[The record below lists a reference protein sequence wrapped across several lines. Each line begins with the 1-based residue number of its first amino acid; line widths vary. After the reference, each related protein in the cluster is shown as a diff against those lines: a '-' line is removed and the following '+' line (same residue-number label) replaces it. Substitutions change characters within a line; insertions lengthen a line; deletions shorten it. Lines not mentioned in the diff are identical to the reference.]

1 MYHLLADTIGTKGF
15 TLGLFCLGV
24 SEICKCYI
32 ITSFQPINQF
42 ILVIITEHMFLMFL
56 GYSVR
61 AQSSLRHLIEV
72 NNESNRTIC
81 EICSKLT
88 IKTPE

>member
-42 ILVIITEHMFLMFL
+42 ILVIITEHMFL

-61 AQSSLRHLIEV
+61 AQSSRRHLIEV